1 MRHRIAGKKLSRDS
15 EHRKALKRNLA
26 ASLFIYGRIRTTE
39 PRAKFVRGFVEKLI
53 TIAKKGDLN
62 ARRRVIALLQDR
74 FIVDE
79 EETDVKRNKSFK
91 VVKGPRLIQKLFSE
105 IAPKYAD
112 RPGGY
117 TRIVKLPKRRLGDGG
132 ALVYLELID
141 PEEEK
146 PKRKVDSSISRR
158 KKAQSRMQLMG
169 KLLKKSSKSS
179 VQSET
184 QATSETEQ
192 EEKAVSEETTQQAQQ
207 QVESTEQVSSEETQ
221 QQSAGSEDKQEEKNE
236 S

>member
-1 MRHRIAGKKLSRDS
+1 MRHRISGKKLSRDG

-26 ASLFIYGRIRTTE
+26 ASLFIHGRIRTTE
-39 PRAKFVRGFVEKLI
+39 PRAKFVRSFVEKLI

-79 EETDVKRNKSFK
+79 EETDVKRNKSYK
-91 VVKGPRLIQKLFSE
+91 VVKGPRLIRKLFSE

-112 RPGGY
+112 RSGGY
-117 TRIVKLPKRRLGDGG
+117 TRIVKLPQRRLGDGS

-158 KKAQSRMQLMG
+158 KKAQSRIQLMNKLIKKTG
-169 KLLKKSSKSS
+169 KAPKSVSADNS
-179 VQSET
+179 
-184 QATSETEQ
+184 EQ
-192 EEKAVSEETTQQAQQ
+192 EQKQNVEAEKAE
-207 QVESTEQVSSEETQ
+207 QVEQAES
-221 QQSAGSEDKQEEKNE
+221 QSAAMAESQENQSQTSSAEAGQEDKKEE
-236 S
+236 

>member
-1 MRHRIAGKKLSRDS
+1 MRHKIAGKKLSRDS
-15 EHRKALKRNLA
+15 EHRKALRRNLA
-26 ASLFIYGRIRTTE
+26 ASLFIHGRIKTTE
-39 PRAKFVRGFVEKLI
+39 PRAKFVRGFVEKII

-74 FIVDE
+74 FIVDD

-91 VVKGPRLIQKLFSE
+91 VVKAPRLVRKLFSE

-112 RPGGY
+112 RSGGY
-117 TRIVKLPKRRLGDGG
+117 TRIVKLPQRRLGDGG

-158 KKAQSRMQLMG
+158 KKAQSRVQLMN
-169 KLLKKSSKSS
+169 KLLKKSAKSAKSS
-179 VQSET
+179 AQPKKEVQQQADEAKENIADTET
-184 QATSETEQ
+184 KNVTSENTENAKSAEQ
-192 EEKAVSEETTQQAQQ
+192 EDKKEE
-207 QVESTEQVSSEETQ
+207 
-221 QQSAGSEDKQEEKNE
+221 
-236 S
+236 

>member
-15 EHRKALKRNLA
+15 EHRRALKRNLA
-26 ASLFIYGRIRTTE
+26 ASLFIHGRIKTTE
-39 PRAKFVRGFVEKLI
+39 PRAKFVRSFAERLI

-91 VVKGPRLIQKLFSE
+91 VVKAPRLVRKLFEE
-105 IAPKYAD
+105 IAPKYMD

-117 TRIVKLPKRRLGDGG
+117 TRIVRLPQRRLGDGSP
-132 ALVYLELID
+132 LVYLELID

-146 PKRKVDSSISRR
+146 PQHKPDSSISRR
-158 KKAQSRMQLMG
+158 KKAQSRIQLMNR
-169 KLLKKSSKSS
+169 LLKQAGKSSTTQPEPQQDTLQHEQTEEVSQDK
-179 VQSET
+179 QSDESAD
-184 QATSETEQ
+184 QQDDKTSEE
-192 EEKAVSEETTQQAQQ
+192 
-207 QVESTEQVSSEETQ
+207 
-221 QQSAGSEDKQEEKNE
+221 
-236 S
+236 